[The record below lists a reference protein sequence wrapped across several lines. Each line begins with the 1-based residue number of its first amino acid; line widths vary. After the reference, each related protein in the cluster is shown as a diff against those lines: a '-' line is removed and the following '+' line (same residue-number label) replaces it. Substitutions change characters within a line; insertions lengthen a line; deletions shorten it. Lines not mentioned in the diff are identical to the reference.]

1 MTPDEDPERRP
12 RFGAAYW
19 AAMALSLVLILAGA
33 MVGFFGPRLFPP
45 RHASSVPSVAGLATR
60 PGASK

>member
-1 MTPDEDPERRP
+1 MAMDEDPERRP

-33 MVGFFGPRLFPP
+33 VVGFFGPHLFPP
-45 RHASSVPSVAGLATR
+45 RHAPSAPSPTGLATR